1 MTQAFNARKAPI
13 EGQQPADYETVVR
26 LLQVTREKLTAVTI
40 GNTELETLL
49 SIEKDKT
56 KALQE
61 QLDALLPKDK
71 SSETK

>member
-13 EGQQPADYETVVR
+13 EGQDPADYATVVR
-26 LLQVTREKLTAVTI
+26 LLQVTRERLHAITI
-40 GNTELETLL
+40 AGTELETLL

-61 QLDALLPKDK
+61 QLDALLAKDK
-71 SSETK
+71 SSDTK